1 MDPEKLKGLGN
12 EALKNKQFEEAIN
25 FYTEAIGAAE
35 KLSLPVHTYYSNRAA
50 AQLNLENYDG
60 ALNDSDSAIAA
71 KPDWPKGYSRRGNAL
86 HNLRRY
92 AEAEAAYKDGLK
104 YGETDSGCIKGL
116 AELEPFLSGPGNSQP
131 MGSPFGNPAEIMKK
145 LAAHPETKEWLK
157 DPAYMQM
164 LMTLQQNPQNIMQY
178 MSDPRM
184 MKTFSVMTGLDLGAM
199 AGGPPNAG
207 GNSEEME
214 TEPMPTFDHS
224 DQPKQ
229 AGNSTTHNLNDMMED
244 DISDDDM
251 ETQDPAVEEA
261 KAQKEREAMAENEK
275 ASGTAAYKKRDF
287 ELAHKHYAKS
297 FEIDPKNMVYLLNT
311 AAVYLEEKKFE
322 ECRKTCEKAV
332 DVGREN
338 RSDFKMIAKA
348 LARIGTSYEKEQ
360 NMEASMI
367 WFNKSLAEFR
377 DKTIMD
383 KVKKMKKK
391 SEEAKRR
398 AYFSEEKFLES
409 KGLGNECF
417 KNADFPGGVAN
428 YNDALK
434 RKDDQD
440 KANHPDLAVIY
451 CNRAAC
457 YTKLME
463 FSLAVTDCD
472 KAIKFNPDFI
482 KGYLRK
488 GTALEAMR
496 KPTEAKKAFE
506 LALAKD
512 STSTEAQNG
521 LQRVYQ
527 KSFEERNDPEK
538 VRERVAKDP
547 EVREIMSDPSMRL
560 ILEQMQQ
567 NPNALKDHLQNPDI
581 SAKIQ
586 KLIDVGII
594 SLGQR

>member
-1 MDPEKLKGLGN
+1 
-12 EALKNKQFEEAIN
+12 
-25 FYTEAIGAAE
+25 
-35 KLSLPVHTYYSNRAA
+35 
-50 AQLNLENYDG
+50 
-60 ALNDSDSAIAA
+60 
-71 KPDWPKGYSRRGNAL
+71 
-86 HNLRRY
+86 
-92 AEAEAAYKDGLK
+92 
-104 YGETDSGCIKGL
+104 
-116 AELEPFLSGPGNSQP
+116 
-131 MGSPFGNPAEIMKK
+131 
-145 LAAHPETKEWLK
+145 
-157 DPAYMQM
+157 
-164 LMTLQQNPQNIMQY
+164 
-178 MSDPRM
+178 
-184 MKTFSVMTGLDLGAM
+184 
-199 AGGPPNAG
+199 
-207 GNSEEME
+207 
-214 TEPMPTFDHS
+214 
-224 DQPKQ
+224 
-229 AGNSTTHNLNDMMED
+229 
-244 DISDDDM
+244 
-251 ETQDPAVEEA
+251 
-261 KAQKEREAMAENEK
+261 MAENEK

-287 ELAHKHYAKS
+287 ESAHKHYAKS

-322 ECRKTCEKAV
+322 ECRKTCEQAV

-360 NMEASMI
+360 NTEASMI

-391 SEEAKRR
+391 ADEAKRR
-398 AYFSEEKFLES
+398 AYFSDEKFLES
-409 KGLGNECF
+409 KQLGNECF
-417 KNADFPGGVAN
+417 KQADFPGGVSN

-440 KANHPDLAVIY
+440 KANYADLAVIY

-463 FSLAVTDCD
+463 FNLAVTDCD

-547 EVREIMSDPSMRL
+547 EVREIMSDPSIER
-560 ILEQMQQ
+560 
-567 NPNALKDHLQNPDI
+567 
-581 SAKIQ
+581 
-586 KLIDVGII
+586 
-594 SLGQR
+594 

>member
-1 MDPEKLKGLGN
+1 
-12 EALKNKQFEEAIN
+12 
-25 FYTEAIGAAE
+25 
-35 KLSLPVHTYYSNRAA
+35 
-50 AQLNLENYDG
+50 
-60 ALNDSDSAIAA
+60 
-71 KPDWPKGYSRRGNAL
+71 
-86 HNLRRY
+86 
-92 AEAEAAYKDGLK
+92 
-104 YGETDSGCIKGL
+104 
-116 AELEPFLSGPGNSQP
+116 

-207 GNSEEME
+207 GKSEEME

-229 AGNSTTHNLNDMMED
+229 AENSTTHNLNDMMED

-261 KAQKEREAMAENEK
+261 KLQKEREAMAENEK

-332 DVGREN
+332 EVGREN

-360 NMEASMI
+360 NTEASMI

-377 DKTIMD
+377 DKTIME

-391 SEEAKRR
+391 AEEAKRR
-398 AYFSEEKFLES
+398 SYFSEEKFLES

-417 KNADFPGGVAN
+417 KKADFPGGVAN

-440 KANHPDLAVIY
+440 KANHADLAVIY